1 MKNIITILLI
11 LFVPL
16 IAYFIL
22 SNEHTNETAYAK
34 EAGLPTIMTF
44 TSTMCM
50 DCQKMKAVI
59 AEVQGQYEGKINFVS
74 INALD
79 KERSVKDAIN
89 KYGIVLVPSM
99 VLLDKNDNEVN
110 KIEGYI
116 PKEELITNL
125 EGLIHE

>member
-11 LFVPL
+11 LL
-16 IAYFIL
+16 IPIFAYFIL
-22 SNEHTNETAYAK
+22 SNENTTEIADAK
-34 EAGLPTIMTF
+34 ESGLPTIITF

-59 AEVQGQYEGKINFVS
+59 AEVKGEYNGKINFVI

-79 KERSVKDAIN
+79 KKRSVKDAIN
-89 KYGIVLVPSM
+89 KYDIALVPSM
-99 VLLDKNDNEVN
+99 VFLDKEDNQVK
-110 KIEGYI
+110 KIEGFI

-125 EGLIHE
+125 EGLINE